1 MQQSHRPRSAAR
13 SSPQEGGQA
22 THTTSRLG
30 TGPGVPDYDPP
41 SATHDASGD
50 GTAANEENRRSS
62 VGAADEADVCNRAAS
77 ALPQVSLDRKAGA
90 GDLQSRWSVACTAL
104 QSLPSHAR
112 IAQLLPNAAPV
123 LRQHTASVCTAHALQ
138 RCCEDAGIADVV
150 LQIALL
156 APDAHFAKTQTLLA
170 QAGHTLAQ
178 LKDAIWCANDK
189 HATDELGSALLGGM
203 FYLSDTLY
211 SDTRDANADGYVEYE
226 SRVQAFLES
235 RAQHVSHDVTS
246 LLRKRGIQGG
256 VPVATP
262 AARAKSAAMQDVT
275 LAELAVS
282 ISRPGRYLYVHAG
295 ACEHVLVFE
304 DVRLK
309 HADDPDVD
317 AAPATLPP
325 RHPRLE
331 KCCVCMVR
339 PAVKVSFDD
348 VSAPESPALLC
359 DACFDDLHL
368 DSAGGDRPDAA
379 GLDVYRIHG

>member
-1 MQQSHRPRSAAR
+1 M
-13 SSPQEGGQA
+13 
-22 THTTSRLG
+22 
-30 TGPGVPDYDPP
+30 PDYDPP

-50 GTAANEENRRSS
+50 GTHANEENRLNS
-62 VGAADEADVCNRAAS
+62 VGGADDCNRAAS
-77 ALPQVSLDRKAGA
+77 ARPQTSPDRKAAA
-90 GDLQSRWSVACTAL
+90 GDLQSRWSVACTSL
-104 QSLPSHAR
+104 LSLPSHAR

-123 LRQHTASVCTAHALQ
+123 LRQHTASACTAHALQ
-138 RCCEDAGIADVV
+138 RCRENAGIADVV

-170 QAGHTLAQ
+170 RAEHTLAQ
-178 LKDAIWCANDK
+178 LKDAIRCANDK
-189 HATDELGSALLGGM
+189 HANDELGSALLGGM
-203 FYLSDTLY
+203 FYLSGTLY

-226 SRVQAFLES
+226 SRVQDFLES

-262 AARAKSAAMQDVT
+262 AARAKSAAMQGMT
-275 LAELAVS
+275 LAELVVS
-282 ISRPGRYLYVHAG
+282 ISRPGQYLYVHAG

-309 HADDPDVD
+309 HADDPDVA

-325 RHPRLE
+325 GHPRLE

-348 VSAPESPALLC
+348 VSAPESPAFLC

-368 DSAGGDRPDAA
+368 NSVGGNRPDAA
-379 GLDVYRIHG
+379 ELDVYQIYG